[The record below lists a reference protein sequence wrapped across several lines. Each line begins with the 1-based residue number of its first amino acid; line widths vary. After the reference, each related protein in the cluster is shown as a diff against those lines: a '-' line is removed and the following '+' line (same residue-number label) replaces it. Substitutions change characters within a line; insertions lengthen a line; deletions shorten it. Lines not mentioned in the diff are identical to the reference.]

1 MSGVTTLVLEFWVET
16 AQGTKE
22 MAASLRLVDTDF
34 AFSALINDMTLA
46 ISLQKVNVNSVTILS
61 CTFGK
66 LSALTIKVELNNFFR
81 LFTPAINNFLAKKT
95 ITFPSEFFGIFKL
108 TNLTLDYYDHYIFA
122 GATPLFIAPSKKIEV
137 DDMFAF

>member
-1 MSGVTTLVLEFWVET
+1 
-16 AQGTKE
+16 

-46 ISLQKVNVNSVTILS
+46 ISIQKVNVDSVTILS

-81 LFTPAINNFLAKKT
+81 LFMPQLNNFLAKKT

-122 GATPLFIAPSKKIEV
+122 GATPLFIAPSKKIEENH
-137 DDMFAF
+137 MFAF

>member
-22 MAASLRLVDTDF
+22 MAASLRLIDTDF

-66 LSALTIKVELNNFFR
+66 LSAPTIKVELNNFFR
-81 LFTPAINNFLAKKT
+81 LLYPNST
-95 ITFPSEFFGIFKL
+95 ISWLRRP
-108 TNLTLDYYDHYIFA
+108 
-122 GATPLFIAPSKKIEV
+122 
-137 DDMFAF
+137 